1 MMKNNK
7 TKIIS
12 ISSQYSL
19 FDIKK
24 SFTKAS
30 NESTKIFSISKSN
43 KNSSSYKRIL
53 ALSDHLFRN
62 K

>member
-7 TKIIS
+7 TKIITLS
-12 ISSQYSL
+12 NQYSL
-19 FDIKK
+19 FDTKH
-24 SFTKAS
+24 SFTKIS
-30 NESTKIFSISKSN
+30 TNNTKIFSISRSN
-43 KNSSSYKRIL
+43 KNSSNYKRIL